1 MTEPITPETEEP
13 KVEAVAEVEEAPQ
26 AETPVDDNSEAEM
39 DAVLDRLLANDFPES
54 AQETST
60 PEPIANDAEYDKAI
74 RALQRDGVP
83 ADVIESL
90 KASPSKVKEWGLK
103 AAKRQADVDA
113 FGAKVASDKK
123 QETPK
128 PSEPPKA
135 SAKTD
140 DKEADADPLSEFTEI
155 FGEEASKPIRA
166 MQQKMEQAL
175 LEKTKAIELKYESQ
189 MAYQNMRSEYGAK
202 APSYEAILEKA
213 AELGRSNPA
222 AYDSV
227 DAIIRAAFTKIA
239 GQPRKVDAR
248 SIAKPSVGV
257 HVSRPTKAVDKD
269 DMALDILLSGGT
281 RDDVRRVLSR

>member
-1 MTEPITPETEEP
+1 MPEPITPETEEP
-13 KVEAVAEVEEAPQ
+13 KIEAESAVEEASQ
-26 AETPVDDNSEAEM
+26 VENPVDGNSEAEM
-39 DAVLDRLLANDFPES
+39 DAVLDRLLEKDFPES
-54 AQETST
+54 AQETSPT
-60 PEPIANDAEYDKAI
+60 VPVANDAEYDKAI

-83 ADVIESL
+83 SDVIESL
-90 KASPSKVKEWGLK
+90 KSDPSKVKEWGLK

-113 FGAKVASDKK
+113 FGAKVASEKK
-123 QETPK
+123 DTPK
-128 PSEPPKA
+128 PAESPKA

-140 DKEADADPLSEFTEI
+140 DKESDADPLSEFTEI

-166 MQQKMEQAL
+166 MQQKMEQTL

-189 MAYQNMRSEYGAK
+189 MSYQNIRSEYGAK
-202 APSYEAILEKA
+202 SPSYEKVLEKA

-227 DAIIRAAFTKIA
+227 EAIIRAAFTQIA

-248 SIAKPSVGV
+248 SIAKPTVGSHVTRATKSVD
-257 HVSRPTKAVDKD
+257 RD